1 MADDTHIKIPRLFK
15 IEDFADVDPDGDIAQ
30 NEGRLRQALHWKE

>member
-15 IEDFADVDPDGDIAQ
+15 IEGFAADDPIGDISQ
-30 NEGRLRQALHWKE
+30 SEGRLRQALHWKE